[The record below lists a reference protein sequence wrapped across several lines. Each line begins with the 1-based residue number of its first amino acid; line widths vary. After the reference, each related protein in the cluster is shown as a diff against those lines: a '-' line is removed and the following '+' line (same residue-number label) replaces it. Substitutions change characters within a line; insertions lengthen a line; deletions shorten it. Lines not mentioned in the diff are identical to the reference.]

1 MRTRIFLR
9 ALALLAFTLWG
20 AGLARAIEL
29 DVAPPGSFTIVVIP
43 DTQGYRGKAT
53 KAQPT
58 STDPLTNPVFANHMK
73 WIREN
78 VAAQRIVFV
87 SHVGDIVDINN
98 AAQWALAQEN
108 LDQLRGV
115 VPFGLAVGNHDMTSA
130 GDASL
135 FQAHFPAASFR
146 TYPWYGGTFEPTQP
160 DDARF
165 GNNVNS
171 YQLFSAEGLD
181 FLFIHLECNA
191 PDPVVAW
198 ADALLTKYASRRAC
212 LSTHMDLGIREK
224 PKHEEGFIS
233 DPKGRMEW
241 IKNHGKRGN
250 SPAQL
255 WEKLYRK
262 HANLG
267 FVFSGDQSRVTAM
280 RFAEKGEHGNV
291 VHELMSDYMSAGGL
305 RLYRFLPRENRVRV
319 ITFDTTKQALIDRM
333 VYVPDYTQ
341 HQFVLDYPMTAA
353 SARASQPR

>member
-1 MRTRIFLR
+1 MRARILVYALFLIALGPGGAVR
-9 ALALLAFTLWG
+9 AV
-20 AGLARAIEL
+20 EL
-29 DVAPPGSFTIVVIP
+29 DAAPPGSFTIVVLP

-53 KAQPT
+53 KAEPNST
-58 STDPLTNPVFANHMK
+58 SPLTNVVFANHIT

-78 VAAQRIVFV
+78 LATQRIVFV

-98 AAQWALAQEN
+98 AEQWALAQQN
-108 LDQLRGV
+108 LDQLRGL

-135 FQAHFPAASFR
+135 FQAHFPAASYR
-146 TYPWYGGTFEPTQP
+146 EYPWYGGSFEPAQR
-160 DDARF
+160 DDARY
-165 GNNVNS
+165 GDNVNS
-171 YQLFSAEGLD
+171 FQFFSAEGLD

-198 ADALLTKYASRRAC
+198 ADSLLTKYANRRAC
-212 LSTHMDLGIREK
+212 ISTHMDLGIREK
-224 PKHEEGFIS
+224 PKTEEGFIS

-241 IKNHGKRGN
+241 IKIHGKRGN

-255 WEKLYRK
+255 WEKLYSK

-305 RLYRFLPRENRVRV
+305 RLYRFLPKENRVRV
-319 ITFDTTKQALIDRM
+319 ITYDTTKRALIDRM

-341 HQFVLDYPMTAA
+341 HQFVLDYPMAGAA
-353 SARASQPR
+353 AGRRGAK